1 MAIGQLENW
10 APGTQV
16 THAVNGAEAVE
27 AVRNGRFDLVL
38 MDIQMPEMNGYDAT
52 RAIRALPGDRSGV
65 PIIAMSANVMKAE
78 MDRCAEAGMNA
89 FVPKPY
95 KREEL
100 MGAIGKVVN
109 GAQGA

>member
-1 MAIGQLENW
+1 
-10 APGTQV
+10 
-16 THAVNGAEAVE
+16 
-27 AVRNGRFDLVL
+27 
-38 MDIQMPEMNGYDAT
+38 MNGYDAT
-52 RAIRALPGDRSGV
+52 RAIRALPGDRSRV

-100 MGAIGKVVN
+100 MGAIRKVVN
-109 GAQGA
+109 GDQGA